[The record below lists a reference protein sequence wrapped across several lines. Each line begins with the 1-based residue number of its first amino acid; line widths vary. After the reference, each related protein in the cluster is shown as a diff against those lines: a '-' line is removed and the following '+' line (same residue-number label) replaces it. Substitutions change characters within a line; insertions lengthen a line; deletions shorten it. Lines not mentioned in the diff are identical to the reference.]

1 MRIGIFAG
9 TTGALS
15 IDEIRRDVAAAA
27 ESGFDTYW
35 LPQIFA
41 WDAMT
46 VLSVVA
52 QAVPTIRFGTA
63 VVPTYTRHPWAL
75 AQQAL
80 TTAALTEGRFALGV
94 GLSHRVVVE
103 DMWGLSFE
111 RPVAH
116 LRQYLDVLAPLLEER
131 RVDHSGPDVSAH
143 GRLELPPTRCPLL
156 VAALGPR
163 MLELAGA
170 RCDGTITW
178 MTGPATL
185 AGHTVPTLAGA
196 ARRAGREAPRVVVGV
211 PVCVTSDSSTAR
223 DRAAQAYRAYGRLPS
238 YRAMLDRE
246 GLDGPADL
254 ALIGGE
260 DEVRQRLVGYA
271 QAGTTDLAAS
281 EFGPTVTDRRR
292 TRALLAD
299 VARHGL

>member
-9 TTGALS
+9 TTGAAGL
-15 IDEIRRDVAAAA
+15 DEIRRDVAAAA
-27 ESGFDTYW
+27 DAGFDTYW

-41 WDAMT
+41 WDVMT
-46 VLSVVA
+46 VLAVVA
-52 QAVPTIRFGTA
+52 RAVPAIRFGTA

-80 TTAALTEGRFALGV
+80 TTAALTDGRFALGV

-103 DMWGLSFE
+103 GMWGLSFE
-111 RPVAH
+111 RPVGH
-116 LRQYLDVLAPLLEER
+116 LRQYLDILAPLLEER
-131 RVDHSGPDVSAH
+131 AVDVSGRDLSAH
-143 GRLELPPTRCPLL
+143 GRLELPPTPCPLL

-170 RCDGTITW
+170 RTAGTITW
-178 MTGPATL
+178 MTGPVTL
-185 AGHTVPTLAGA
+185 ADHTVPTLAGA
-196 ARRAGREAPRVVVGV
+196 ARRAGRAEPRVVVGV
-211 PVCVTSDSSTAR
+211 PVCVTGDPATAR
-223 DRAAQAYRAYGRLPS
+223 AQAARAYGRYGRLPS

-254 ALIGGE
+254 AVIGGE
-260 DEVRQRLVGYA
+260 DEVRQRLAAYA
-271 QAGTTDLAAS
+271 RAGATDLAAS